1 MNFLKMKINSTVK
14 KYVEETTVEKISLIV
29 DNITNENKKIDFKIA
44 EKLNELLEEFKNNT
58 EIDGKNYFKSNERT
72 IMPFA
77 HLIRLGSNNKYF
89 CICHAD
95 SYYIKDTVL
104 VQLSLL
110 KDDAIIS
117 SKDIDA
123 LIDSEIIKFYKDSIE
138 NIELYM
144 RKDYYLL

>member
-1 MNFLKMKINSTVK
+1 MKINSTVK

-58 EIDGKNYFKSNERT
+58 EIDVKNYFKSNERT